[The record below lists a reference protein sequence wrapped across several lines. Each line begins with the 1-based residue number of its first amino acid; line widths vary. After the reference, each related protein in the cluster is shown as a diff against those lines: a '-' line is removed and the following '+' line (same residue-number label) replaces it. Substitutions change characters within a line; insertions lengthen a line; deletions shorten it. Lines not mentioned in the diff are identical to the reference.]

1 MPLTLCTFE
10 LGFDVIV
17 ATVAA
22 AAADGAV
29 DAPTIAVEFNRS
41 L

>member
-22 AAADGAV
+22 AADGAV